1 MSLVK
6 SKNNGLQPMSSLLT
20 DMLDLDR
27 FFDNDSFFKGIKK
40 APSANIKEKDNRFE
54 VELAAPGM
62 DKKDFKVEIANN
74 ILTVSAERK
83 DEKNEEN
90 ESYTRK
96 EFNYSS
102 FTRSFEL
109 PASVNADAIKAA
121 YNNGILVLTLPK
133 KKEATAGNKKAIQID

>member
-6 SKNNGLQPMSSLLT
+6 SRNNSLQPMSSLLT
-20 DMLDLDR
+20 EMLDLDR
-27 FFDNDSFFKGIKK
+27 FFDNDSFFRGFKK
-40 APSANIKEKDNRFE
+40 VPSANIKEKDNRFE

-62 DKKDFKVEIANN
+62 QKDDFKVEVANN

-90 ESYTRK
+90 ENYTRK
-96 EFNYSS
+96 EFSYSS

-109 PASVNADAIKAA
+109 PATVNADAIKAA
-121 YNNGILVLTLPK
+121 YENGILVLTLPK
-133 KKEATAGNKKAIQID
+133 KEEATVNNKKAIEIA